1 MKCRSFKIAFFIAF
15 SLWLSLLPLAARKPV
30 EGNVYWIDF
39 SDRGGGARSSDV
51 SLSEKALAR
60 RLKYGI
66 GLTDND
72 FPVNWAYI
80 EQLARLGCEVL
91 GVSRWL
97 NGALVSVGDES
108 VIARIDSLPFVVD
121 ARDRWQRKNK
131 PPRLRKTPDCLRT
144 VAVPTRTEVDSV
156 YGEAG
161 WQIAAMGGEAL
172 HRNGFRG
179 KGITIAV
186 LDEGFYGVDVHP
198 VFDSLRASGR
208 LLGYRDFSM
217 REEPFFDYKRS
228 NHGSKVLSCMA
239 ANEPGSHVG
248 TAPEAAYWLLSS
260 EHGLKESPIEEYF
273 WAFAAEFADSV
284 GVDIINSSLGYA
296 RFDDVSHNYSCRDF
310 YKYRS
315 PASQA
320 AACAWQKGIVVLVS
334 AGNEGN
340 TAWQYHLFPA
350 ETPEVITVGAVD
362 AEGQIAE
369 FSSKGYPNRKLIKP
383 DIVAPGKGV
392 LLSDGTSGSVSQ
404 DGTSYA
410 TPLVAGLTACLLQLN
425 PELTNNDIKRLLR
438 ENATHSTTP
447 NRCYGYGV
455 PDFESIKNYESTVL
469 VRVVPN

>member
-1 MKCRSFKIAFFIAF
+1 MKSQSLKTVFFVAF
-15 SLWLSLLPLAARKPV
+15 SFWLSLLTLAAREPV
-30 EGNVYWIDF
+30 EGNVYWIGF
-39 SDRGGGARSSDV
+39 SDRGEEGCSSDA

-66 GLTDND
+66 GLTDDD
-72 FPVNWAYI
+72 FPVNQAYI
-80 EQLARLGCEVL
+80 EQLLQLGCKVL

-121 ARDRWQRKNK
+121 ARDRRPQKNK
-131 PPRLRKTPDCLRT
+131 HPQKAADCRRAA
-144 VAVPTRTEVDSV
+144 VAPTRTEADSV

-161 WQIAAMGGEAL
+161 WQIAALGGEVL
-172 HRNGFRG
+172 HRKGFRG
-179 KGITIAV
+179 EGVTIAV
-186 LDEGFYGVDVHP
+186 LDEGFYGADVHP
-198 VFDSLRASGR
+198 AFDSLRASGR

-228 NHGSKVLSCMA
+228 NHGTKVLSCMA

-273 WAFAAEFADSV
+273 WVFAAEFADSV

-296 RFDDVSHNYSCRDF
+296 RFDDVSHNYSHRDF

-315 PASQA
+315 PTSQA
-320 AACAWQKGIVVLVS
+320 AACAWRKGIVVLVS
-334 AGNEGN
+334 AGNDGN

-362 AEGQIAE
+362 AEGQITE
-369 FSSKGYPNRKLIKP
+369 FSSKGYPNRKLVKP
-383 DIVAPGKGV
+383 DVVAPGKGA
-392 LLSDGTSGSVSQ
+392 LLSDGTSGYVSQ

-410 TPLVAGLTACLLQLN
+410 TPLVSGLVACLLQLN
-425 PELTNNDIKRLLR
+425 PELTNTEIKRLLR

-455 PDFESIKNYESTVL
+455 PDFEKIMNFAE
-469 VRVVPN
+469 